1 MFYTAAG
8 ESSPQFVTRV
18 LKEQS
23 DSADLLPASYHFYE
37 QAVSG
42 RRRRRVADPS
52 QNVAAFLDTE
62 LSLQQLEG
70 IDKHLWLAGA
80 KRPPTQLHLQVA
92 IGRNIVLAD
101 RIDLHLLWSGD
112 GKLFVKPLSRF
123 LLSPDFWQTH
133 LTCLDFCP
141 CSDRVESAL
150 SKESQPAIE
159 AGHALPSNPTCK
171 ESLRKVARGF
181 LYTYVCLVST
191 ESDFTI
197 AIDKRLLPRETDD
210 SPIKWAQWQRFVR
223 EILAQ
228 HDSTRVHPRFVRAEL
243 RLSRINAIH
252 RTKQFVFSEAYFG
265 GWNNY
270 SSFFRDNLA
279 WIAAITAYLV
289 LILTAMQVGLA
300 TERLQANTA
309 FQQASYAFT
318 LLAILGPVCM
328 VSLVVLRALIEL
340 AKDLRVIFKQEK
352 RRVNTSTA

>member
-1 MFYTAAG
+1 
-8 ESSPQFVTRV
+8 
-18 LKEQS
+18 QS
-23 DSADLLPASYHFYE
+23 DPSDLLPASYHFYE
-37 QAVSG
+37 QVISG

-62 LSLQQLEG
+62 LSLQQLES

-133 LTCLDFCP
+133 LTCHDYCS
-141 CSDRVESAL
+141 CSDRER
-150 SKESQPAIE
+150 
-159 AGHALPSNPTCK
+159 
-171 ESLRKVARGF
+171 LRKVARGF
-181 LYTYVCLVST
+181 LYTYACLIST
-191 ESDFTI
+191 ESDFSI
-197 AIDKRLLPRETDD
+197 AIEKRLLPRETDD
-210 SPIKWAQWQRFVR
+210 SPIKWAQWQRLVR
-223 EILAQ
+223 EIIAQ
-228 HDSTRVHPRFVRAEL
+228 HGSSKVHPRFVRAEL
-243 RLSRINAIH
+243 RLSRINVIH
-252 RTKQFVFSEAYFG
+252 RTKQFLFSEAYFG

-328 VSLVVLRALIEL
+328 VSLVALRALIEL
-340 AKDLRVIFKQEK
+340 IKDLRVIFRQEK
-352 RRVNTSTA
+352 KHVNTSTA

>member
-1 MFYTAAG
+1 MKQDYTQL
-8 ESSPQFVTRV
+8 PFTTRV

-23 DSADLLPASYHFYE
+23 DPSDLLPASYHFYE

-52 QNVAAFLDTE
+52 QDVAAFLDTE
-62 LSLQQLEG
+62 LSLKQLEG

-80 KRPPTQLHLQVA
+80 KRPPTQLHLQAA

-133 LTCLDFCP
+133 LTCPDFCS
-141 CSDRVESAL
+141 CSDRVASVL
-150 SKESQPAIE
+150 SMESQPAIE
-159 AGHALPSNPTCK
+159 SRYPLPPPNTTCK
-171 ESLRKVARGF
+171 KSLRKVARGF
-181 LYTYVCLVST
+181 LYTYACLIST
-191 ESDFTI
+191 ESDFNI
-197 AIDKRLLPRETDD
+197 AVEKRLLPRETTDD

-223 EILAQ
+223 EIIAQ
-228 HDSTRVHPRFVRAEL
+228 HDSSKVHPRFVRAEL
-243 RLSRINAIH
+243 RLSRINIIH
-252 RTKQFVFSEAYFG
+252 RTKQFLFSEAYFG

-340 AKDLRVIFKQEK
+340 VKDLRVIFRQEK
-352 RRVNTSTA
+352 KHVNGSTA